1 MSKPNHL
8 SDNAITQLIK
18 HKIKEAGYVSGGFGP
33 DLTIKMGHIDQA
45 RDMIKVNGDF
55 KVGLSEPTEYYATAW
70 LGQNTDSCPMRA
82 EDIEP
87 NIPVGE
93 ELLILAK

>member
-1 MSKPNHL
+1 MNVPNHFY
-8 SDNAITQLIK
+8 DNVITQMIK
-18 HKIKEAGYVSGGFGP
+18 HKIKEAEYVSGGFGP
-33 DLTIKMGHIDQA
+33 DLTIKMDHIDQA
-45 RDMIKVNGDF
+45 RDLIKANGDF
-55 KVGLSEPTEYYATAW
+55 KVGLSEPKEYYATAW

-82 EDIEP
+82 EDFEP